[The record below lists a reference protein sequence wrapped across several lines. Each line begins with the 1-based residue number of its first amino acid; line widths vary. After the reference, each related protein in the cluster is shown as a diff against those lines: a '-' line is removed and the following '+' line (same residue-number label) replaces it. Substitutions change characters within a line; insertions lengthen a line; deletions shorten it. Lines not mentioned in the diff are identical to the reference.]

1 MRCCVNDEGWP
12 FGAVLRRKASNRL
25 MLRWL
30 KTVVVSDE
38 EKASCEASGGDREG
52 ERKRIVADVS
62 KLEQVASKPGRG
74 RGSGMSLAGVRLL
87 ARRCP
92 ACRRR
97 EPGLRRSRGT
107 GEGAPGVVRRRT
119 GS

>member
-38 EKASCEASGGDREG
+38 ERRRVRRQVGIGKASASE
-52 ERKRIVADVS
+52 
-62 KLEQVASKPGRG
+62 
-74 RGSGMSLAGVRLL
+74 SL
-87 ARRCP
+87 P
-92 ACRRR
+92 TCRNLNR
-97 EPGLRRSRGT
+97 
-107 GEGAPGVVRRRT
+107 
-119 GS
+119 

>member
-1 MRCCVNDEGWP
+1 VGI
-12 FGAVLRRKASNRL
+12 GKAS
-25 MLRWL
+25 
-30 KTVVVSDE
+30 
-38 EKASCEASGGDREG
+38 ASESLLTCRN
-52 ERKRIVADVS
+52 
-62 KLEQVASKPGRG
+62 LEVASKPGRG
-74 RGSGMSLAGVRLL
+74 RGFGMSLAGVRLL